1 MRRLFWLALGA
12 SLGVLIFRRLSRA
25 AEKMSPQGIASSLA
39 ASLSD
44 LGYTLREFADD
55 VRDAMSAQETALR
68 TAAGLDSGSTDG
80 LAAGANLNGAAQ
92 TGAEHN
98 SAATASAAPSSA
110 ATIDAITVEGPAA
123 GGPSVQGPAA
133 GA

>member
-25 AEKMSPQGIASSLA
+25 VDKMTPQGVASSLA
-39 ASLSD
+39 ASLSE
-44 LGYTLREFADD
+44 LGSTLREFADD

-80 LAAGANLNGAAQ
+80 LAAGVTLNG
-92 TGAEHN
+92 
-98 SAATASAAPSSA
+98 AATASAAPGTARTASAAPEGA
-110 ATIDAITVEGPAA
+110 ATIDAITVEGPTASGPTA
-123 GGPSVQGPAA
+123 GGSTA
-133 GA
+133 